1 MFQRA
6 IFFRTIL
13 WVCLLAFCT
22 VVSAAEIKVCSDC
35 DHQQIKT
42 AVAQAKSYDT
52 VYVLPGL
59 YAEADIIIDK
69 PLTLIGQGFPRID
82 ASSGKSGLIIRADSV
97 SISGVHIVNVQVS
110 HLDDRAGIRVEDCKE
125 FRLTNNHLTNTFF
138 GIYLQHAKRGI
149 ISGNIIKA
157 NAKEEMNSGN
167 AIHLW
172 YCNNVEIVAN
182 EVSGHRDGIY
192 LEFVKES
199 LIRENLSTNNI
210 RYGLHFM
217 FSDHNEYLDNIFRNN
232 GAGVAVMFSKF
243 INMRNNLFEE
253 NWGATSYGLLLK
265 EIYDA
270 EIINNRFIKNCTGIY
285 VEGCTRINYKRNN
298 FEGNGWAIR
307 ISGGCVS
314 NEISGNNFIGN
325 SFDLSTNS
333 SSSEN
338 SFDGNFWSAYDG
350 YDLDHDGVGDVP
362 YRPVKLFNY
371 IVDQTPEAVVLLRSF
386 FIDLLNFSEKVNPL
400 YTPKGVMDNFPRTV
414 KFNSHD

>member
-1 MFQRA
+1 MYQRA
-6 IFFRTIL
+6 IFFRTINWL
-13 WVCLLAFCT
+13 WMLLFASALLAR
-22 VVSAAEIKVCSDC
+22 EIKVCPDC
-35 DHQQIKT
+35 IVDSLKT
-42 AVAQAKSYDT
+42 AISQSKAYDT
-52 VYVLPGL
+52 IRIIGGEYH
-59 YAEADIIIDK
+59 EADVVIDK
-69 PLTLIGQGFPRID
+69 PLTIIGEDFPKID
-82 ASSGKSGLIIRADSV
+82 AQSGKSGLLIRSDSV
-97 SISGVHIVNVQVS
+97 KVFGMHVTNIQVS
-110 HLDDRAGIRVEDCKE
+110 HLDDRAGIRVENSKFFE
-125 FRLTNNHLTNTFF
+125 LRNNRLSHTFF
-138 GIYLQHAKRGI
+138 GIYLQHASKGI
-149 ISGNIIKA
+149 ITDNLIQA

-172 YCNNVEIVAN
+172 YCNQVEITNNRV
-182 EVSGHRDGIY
+182 VGHRDGIY
-192 LEFVKES
+192 LEFVKNS
-199 LIRENLSTNNI
+199 SVRDNISTNNI

-217 FSDHNEYLDNIFRNN
+217 FSDHNEYLGNVFRNN

-270 EIINNRFIKNCTGIY
+270 EITNNRFVKNCTGIY
-285 VEGCTRINYKRNN
+285 VEGCTRINYFRND
-298 FEGNGWAIR
+298 FERNGWAIR
-307 ISGGCVS
+307 ISGGCVK
-314 NEISGNNFIGN
+314 NQISKNNFIGN

-333 SSSEN
+333 NSSEN

-400 YTPKGVMDNFPRTV
+400 YTPKGVMDNLPRTV
-414 KFNSHD
+414 KFSNDD